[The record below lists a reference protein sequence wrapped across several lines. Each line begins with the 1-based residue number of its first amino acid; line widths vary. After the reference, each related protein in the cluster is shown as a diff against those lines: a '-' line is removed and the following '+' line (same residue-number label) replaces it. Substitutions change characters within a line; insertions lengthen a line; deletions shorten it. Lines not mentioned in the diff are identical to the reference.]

1 MLIRNF
7 FRATDFLMYE
17 VLVEDRAEWAVCG
30 RAVGVVDM
38 GHASKQTSVVVEVMA
53 LNGGHLLIPR
63 VQIMKY
69 FPASSAGQRQSTTSQ
84 IELKGKE
91 PPAYIKNPNNKNSLR
106 QGPTGSSSLS
116 TGLFCVRFH
125 KSRFRIILEHICVIS
140 QTCNAMKA

>member
-1 MLIRNF
+1 
-7 FRATDFLMYE
+7 MYE

-69 FPASSAGQRQSTTSQ
+69 FPASSASKQSTSSQ
-84 IELKGKE
+84 IDLKGKE
-91 PPAYIKNPNNKNSLR
+91 PRPAYSHLTLGRVSTFKFPRRTKNSMYYPLIR
-106 QGPTGSSSLS
+106 
-116 TGLFCVRFH
+116 
-125 KSRFRIILEHICVIS
+125 
-140 QTCNAMKA
+140 A